1 MNPPGRTTEEITI
14 PQQIAL
20 LASMRAVHAAF
31 SWFQIH
37 ENELRKLQLEVARIP
52 APPFEEAQRAKWLF
66 DKFTGIGLE
75 QIEIDEIGNVLA
87 VLPGV
92 DRELPAT
99 AIGAHLDTVFPPETE
114 IHIHE
119 ERDRISGPGVSDNAA
134 GLVAMLAIPM
144 AMREAKIS
152 PESDILFI
160 GNVGEEGE
168 GDLRGI
174 RHIFEKSR
182 WKDRIDETIIIDGSG
197 TDSIIGQALGSRR
210 FEVIERDRKSVV

>member
-1 MNPPGRTTEEITI
+1 MKLRSSASSRRPSNRIAFFSTRKFSSVFPPLSVQRWPQRIDLMNPPGRTTEEITV

-114 IHIHE
+114 IEIHE
-119 ERDRISGPGVSDNAA
+119 ERERICGPGVSDNAA
-134 GLVAMLAIPM
+134 GLIALLAIPM
-144 AMREAKIS
+144 AMREAKIR
-152 PESDILFI
+152 PECDILFI
-160 GNVGEEGE
+160 GNVG
-168 GDLRGI
+168 
-174 RHIFEKSR
+174 
-182 WKDRIDETIIIDGSG
+182 
-197 TDSIIGQALGSRR
+197 
-210 FEVIERDRKSVV
+210 